1 MTTIPTIVAA
11 LRKGDRITDGQQ
23 VGTIV
28 NNPIAPKRKPG
39 HLAFDVRVGPTMY
52 AVCLPDT
59 DRVDR
64 VA

>member
-1 MTTIPTIVAA
+1 MNTVPTIVSA

-23 VGTIV
+23 IGTIA
-28 NNPIAPKRKPG
+28 NAPYAPKRRPR

-52 AVCLPDT
+52 AICLPDT

-64 VA
+64 VV